1 MANVFDER
9 PDSVELNGITYPLTL
24 SYDRV
29 LLAFDVQED
38 AMFTDEQK
46 TELICELLSARVPK
60 SMAEQVEL
68 INAIFDLF
76 PKSDGSGEKTIDFHQ
91 DAALIRSAFYRA
103 YGIDLTTQKIH
114 WFLFA
119 ELLADLPKDTA
130 LMRTVDIRSRP
141 LPKPTKYNR
150 DEIAELQKAKAR
162 VAIKVSD
169 EKREAA
175 FAKSIKNVFR
185 LWGG

>member
-1 MANVFDER
+1 MANVFDPR
-9 PDSVELNGITYPLTL
+9 PDSVEVNGTTYPLTL

-38 AMFTDEQK
+38 TMFTDEQK
-46 TELICELLSARVPK
+46 TALICELLSERVPK
-60 SMAEQVEL
+60 SVEEQIALVK
-68 INAIFDLF
+68 AIFDLF
-76 PKSDGSGEKTIDFHQ
+76 PKSDSNGEKTIDFSQ

-103 YGIDLTTQKIH
+103 YNIDLTTQKIH

-119 ELLADLPKDTA
+119 ELLADLPRDTA
-130 LMRTVDIRSRP
+130 LMRVVDIRSRP

-150 DEIAELQKAKAR
+150 EEIAELQKAKAR

-169 EKREAA
+169 DKREAA

-185 LWGG
+185 PGGG